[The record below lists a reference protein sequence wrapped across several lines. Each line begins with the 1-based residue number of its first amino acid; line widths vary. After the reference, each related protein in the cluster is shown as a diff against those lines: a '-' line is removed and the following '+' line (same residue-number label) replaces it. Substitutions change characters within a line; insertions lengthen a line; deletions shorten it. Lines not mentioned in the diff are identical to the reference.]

1 MRLSPVLF
9 FFSRPILEKAAMR
22 AVSGARWL
30 WVLALAAAVGCAQN
44 SVGLQS
50 QVQSLQQQQIALA
63 QRNTELQSR
72 ASALDK
78 DNQELQ
84 TMLGQSQQQSRLLDD
99 QLAALRDQLSST
111 TAQLAKVREQ
121 TPPPPANDKRPEA
134 WMASN
139 KPQAGAKITANN
151 SLRSQLPAI
160 EIPGIQVRPDND
172 VVRIELPSGR
182 LFAPG
187 TARLLP
193 EAGPLLDTV
202 SADIV
207 RLYPDQIVGIEGHT
221 DSDPSSA
228 GRWMNNHQLSVG
240 EAMAVYDYFS
250 LRSRLRS
257 NQMFVV
263 GHGPNHPVVSNGTP
277 AGRDRNK
284 RVELVIYPEQSAPR

>member
-1 MRLSPVLF
+1 
-9 FFSRPILEKAAMR
+9 LEKAAMR
-22 AVSGARWL
+22 AVARARWL
-30 WVLALAAAVGCAQN
+30 WVLPLAASVGCAQN
-44 SVGLQS
+44 PVALQG

-63 QRNTELQSR
+63 QRNSELQSR

-84 TMLGQSQQQSRLLDD
+84 TLLGQSQQQSRLLDD

-121 TPPPPANDKRPEA
+121 TPPDDKRAEA
-134 WMASN
+134 WMASS
-139 KPQAGAKITANN
+139 KPQASAKITANN

-172 VVRIELPSGR
+172 VVRIELPSAR
-182 LFAPG
+182 LFSPG

-250 LRSRLRS
+250 LRSRLRP

-277 AGRDRNK
+277 AGKDRNR
-284 RVELVIYPEQSAPR
+284 RVELVIYPEHSTPR